1 MTSAKHLVIS
11 LLFVLPL
18 ALGSTRALPAE
29 RPVEEAWKALPAYEY
44 GQDMAPL
51 LRMDRAVIEAMA
63 SAETRKACAARLAA
77 LLDAPATTPAA
88 RQYICLQLR
97 QIGTSAEVP
106 VLAKLF
112 GQEATSEM
120 ARQALESIPG
130 EDSLNTLRT
139 GLTSLKGKL
148 LVGVINS
155 LGARQDAKSVAKLV
169 LFADAEEKDVAT
181 AALGALGWIASDEA
195 VTFLL
200 TRAEKAGS
208 PTPQELAVPLVR
220 CAEALIARGKTAEA
234 QAIFQRLSQTGQ
246 ATGVRRAAL
255 TGLLQLKND
264 DQPATILAWFAD
276 TDPDRHLVAAGCLKK
291 LSDAQ
296 LDQAASRLGQLPEAS
311 QRALIEVLAAR
322 RGKDALPLVLTFAQS
337 DKPDL
342 RLAGVRCL
350 AMVGDAST
358 IPLLIETLGAGGEL
372 TKAAQQTLGALPRK
386 EVGAAL
392 IEALT
397 SRPAIRATVI
407 EVLVGLK
414 CFEAIDPLIALAT
427 QDDPAVYGPA
437 LDGLRGIADPDQYDI
452 PRLVS
457 LLLKTTPGKHR
468 DEVEKT
474 ILIVSEKVPAGTDRA
489 DPVLAALAKVDPSQ
503 TPNFLPLLGRLGGP
517 KARKQIEAA
526 LTSTDANVKAAA
538 VQALCNWPNSEVAD
552 RLLDLATHADSE
564 SQQRRALRAYVRV
577 VTLKSD
583 RPETQTLAMLQNAMK
598 LATASDDQR
607 LIVERAATVR
617 TMESVEWV
625 AQFLDDPALAQ
636 AACLALVELAHH
648 RFLRHPNM
656 NRFGPILEKVSRTA
670 KDPQIVER
678 AKRYRLGL

>member
-18 ALGSTRALPAE
+18 ALGSTRALSAE
-29 RPVEEAWKALPAYEY
+29 MPVEEAWKALPAYEY
-44 GQDMAPL
+44 GQDMTPL
-51 LRMDRAVIEAMA
+51 LTMDRAVIDAMA

-97 QIGTSAEVP
+97 QIGTPAEVP

-120 ARQALESIPG
+120 ARGALESIPG
-130 EDSLNTLRT
+130 DDSLNALRA
-139 GLTSLKGKL
+139 GLTSLTGKL

-155 LGARQDAKSVAKLV
+155 LGTRQDAGSVAKL
-169 LFADAEEKDVAT
+169 LSLAAAEDKDVAT
-181 AALGALGWIASDEA
+181 AALGALGRIATDEA
-195 VTFLL
+195 AAFLVA
-200 TRAEKAGS
+200 RAEKAGS
-208 PTPQELAVPLVR
+208 PMPQELAVPVLH
-220 CAEALIARGKTAEA
+220 CAAALIARGKTSEA
-234 QAIFQRLSQTGQ
+234 QAIFERLSQTGQ
-246 ATGVRRAAL
+246 AAGVRRAAL

-264 DQPATILAWFAD
+264 DRPATILAWFAD
-276 TDPDRHLVAAGCLKK
+276 TDPDRRLVAAGCLKK

-296 LDQAASRLGQLPEAS
+296 LDEAASRLGQLPEAS
-311 QRALIEVLAAR
+311 QRALIEVMAAR
-322 RGKDALPLVLTFAQS
+322 RGKDALPLVLMFAQS

-350 AMVGDAST
+350 GMVGDAST
-358 IPLLIETLGAGGEL
+358 IPLLIETLAAGGEL
-372 TKAAQQTLGALPRK
+372 TKAAQQTLGVLPRK

-397 SRPAIRATVI
+397 SRPAIRTTVI
-407 EVLVGLK
+407 EVLVALK

-437 LDGLRGIADPDQYDI
+437 LDGLRGIADPDQHDI
-452 PRLVS
+452 PRLVN

-474 ILIVSEKVPAGTDRA
+474 LLIVSEKTPAGTDRA
-489 DPVLAALAKVDPSQ
+489 EAVLAALAKVDPSQ
-503 TPNFLPLLGRLGGP
+503 APNYLPLLGRLGGP
-517 KARKQIEAA
+517 KARKQIETA
-526 LTSTDANVKAAA
+526 LTSTDADVKSAA
-538 VQALCNWPNSEVAD
+538 VQALCNWPNAEVAD
-552 RLLDLATHADSE
+552 RLLDLATRTDNE
-564 SQQRRALRAYVRV
+564 SHQRRALRAYVRV

-598 LATASDDQR
+598 LAKASDDQR
-607 LIVERAATVR
+607 LIVERAGTVR

-625 AQFLDDPALAQ
+625 APFLDDPALAQ
-636 AACLALVELAHH
+636 AACVALVELAHH